1 MTVTATPA
9 ATGLSL
15 LRGRVFRRYWSAQS
29 VSLIGEEITLIAL
42 PLLAVLTVGAGPA
55 EMGYLTAASLIP
67 NLLFSLVAGAWVDRR
82 PIKRHVMIVADL
94 VRAALLLIVP
104 VLAIAG
110 VLELWH
116 LYMIAFAAGTLTV
129 FFDVSNS
136 SLFAS
141 VVRREDY
148 IAANSLVNGSRAM
161 AFVAGP
167 SVGGLLVQLI
177 TAPFALVADALSY
190 LGSALLLSRI
200 RPDESAAVA
209 AGTER
214 TGIASGLV
222 FVARSAILRPLLLG
236 VTVLNLFNFVFHALF
251 ILYAS
256 TSLGLSPGQL
266 GLVLGLGSVGGLL
279 GAAITGRLTRRFGVG
294 PIAVAGYVFFP
305 LPLVLIPLASGSQPA
320 IMAMLI
326 AAGFLSG
333 IGVMMLDIAVGSL
346 QTAATPHHRLSLVS
360 GARRTVNYGVR
371 PLGALLGGLLGE
383 TIGVQPTLWIATV
396 GAVAGVLFVLFSPI
410 PHIHDL
416 PAQPD

>member
-1 MTVTATPA
+1 MTAVAER
-9 ATGLSL
+9 SL
-15 LRGRVFRRYWSAQS
+15 LRAPAFRRYWSAQS

-55 EMGYLTAASLIP
+55 EMGYLTAASLLP
-67 NLLFSLVAGAWVDRR
+67 NLFFSLVAGAWVDRR
-82 PIKRHVMIVADL
+82 PIKRHIMIGADL
-94 VRAALLLIVP
+94 ARAALVLLVP
-104 VLAIAG
+104 LLAITG
-110 VLELWH
+110 VLELRH
-116 LYMIAFAAGTLTV
+116 LYVIAFATGTLTV

-167 SVGGLLVQLI
+167 SLGGLLVQLV

-200 RPDESAAVA
+200 TPDESNAVA

-214 TGIASGLV
+214 TGIATGLV

-236 VTVLNLFNFVFHALF
+236 VTVLNLFNYVFHALF
-251 ILYAS
+251 ILYA
-256 TSLGLSPGQL
+256 TTTLGLSPGQL
-266 GLVLGLGSVGGLL
+266 GLLLGLGSVGGLL
-279 GAAITGRLTRRFGVG
+279 GAVVTGRLTRRFGVG
-294 PIAVAGYVFFP
+294 PVAVAGYVLFP
-305 LPLVLIPLASGSQPA
+305 LPLVLIPLASGGEPT
-320 IMAMLI
+320 IMAMVFV
-326 AAGFLSG
+326 AEFLSG

-371 PLGALLGGLLGE
+371 PVGALLGGLLGE
-383 TIGVQPTLWIATV
+383 TIGVRPTLWIATV
-396 GAVAGVLFVLFSPI
+396 GAVSGVLFVLFSPI
-410 PHIHDL
+410 PRIHDL
-416 PAQPD
+416 PPQPD